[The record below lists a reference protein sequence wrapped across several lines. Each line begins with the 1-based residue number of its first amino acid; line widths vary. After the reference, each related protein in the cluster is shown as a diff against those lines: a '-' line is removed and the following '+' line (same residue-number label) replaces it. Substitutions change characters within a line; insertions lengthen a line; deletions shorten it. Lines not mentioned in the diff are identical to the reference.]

1 MRIAWTGAGLAA
13 MALSAAMT
21 AQAADTKE
29 VHRTLSLDRDGRVS
43 IDTFKGTVTVTT
55 WEKPE
60 VRVDASIEPD
70 GDDRESREKV
80 QWTEVRIS
88 GGGVAV
94 EIKSDYDEIKHHK
107 HGFLGI
113 FDFENG
119 PLPFV
124 RYTIQMPATA
134 RLEIH
139 DYKSGINVSNLKGD
153 FKLHTYKGTAKVA
166 GLDGAARVDTYKGD
180 VQVEFAR
187 FSRASR
193 FDTHKGEIDVRL
205 PKDSRFDLDADSGRR
220 GDIESDFAVTA
231 RAGRSRAGWSRA
243 VRAAGAVN
251 GGGPELRLTTYKGTL
266 RVRSS

>member
-1 MRIAWTGAGLAA
+1 MRTGWTGAGLAA
-13 MALSAAMT
+13 VLLSAAVT

-43 IDTFKGTVTVTT
+43 IDTYKGTVTVTT

-60 VRVDASIEPD
+60 VRVDALIEPD

-88 GGGVAV
+88 GGGASI
-94 EIKSDYDEIKHHK
+94 EIKSDYDEVKHHER
-107 HGFLGI
+107 GFLGI
-113 FDFENG
+113 FDVESG
-119 PLPFV
+119 SLPFV

-134 RLEIH
+134 RLQIH
-139 DYKSGINVSNLKGD
+139 DYKSGINVSNLKAD
-153 FKLHTYKGTAKVA
+153 LKLHTYKGTVKVA

-180 VQVEFAR
+180 ARVEFAR

-205 PKDSRFDLDADSGRR
+205 PKDSHFDLDADTGRR
-220 GDIESDFAVTA
+220 GDIESDFATTT
-231 RAGRSRAGWSRA
+231 RAGRSRAARA
-243 VRAAGAVN
+243 TGAVN

-266 RVRSS
+266 RIRAS